1 MDSTV
6 VVAIIGAFISL
17 MTLAYQ
23 IYKDRH
29 QNKSAVSKAVGFLL
43 LRELERQCNKL
54 IAQGFAYRHEMRLLE
69 DIYAIY
75 HKLGNGYAD
84 TLMAQCRKLP
94 LKED

>member
-1 MDSTV
+1 MDSAV
-6 VVAIIGAFISL
+6 IVAIISAIAS
-17 MTLAYQ
+17 TLTLVYQ
-23 IYKDRH
+23 VIKDQT

-54 IAQGFAYRHEMRLLE
+54 IAQGFAYRHDMRLLE

-94 LKED
+94 IKGD